1 MPKSHL
7 WAAAFAF
14 FLAFLVERQARGERE
29 LIVPFEERGHVVLD
43 QLAGLRL
50 DPTSGFSY
58 AGPAGVAFRSTRSDA
73 FVPGGPAT
81 ETSTTTMWLAPSAD
95 VFVVDHLSVGGRI
108 EIAHTWGAVSPAT
121 GSGQRL
127 ELPGTTTL
135 TFVPRVGFYVPIS
148 DRIGI
153 WPRAGFGWSSVE
165 SASFLSTG
173 SAPVKETFRSLL
185 LDVDVS
191 VVYRFGETFFLRAG
205 PEVAVTLGGRR
216 TTEAGGQSAGASGS
230 VLQIT
235 GTIGFGANIE
245 L

>member
-14 FLAFLVERQARGERE
+14 FAAFMFAREARGERE

-43 QLAGLRL
+43 QLSGLRL

-58 AGPAGVAFRSTRSDA
+58 AGPAGVAFRSSRSDA
-73 FVPGGPAT
+73 FAPGGPAT
-81 ETSTTTMWLAPSAD
+81 ETSTTTMWFAPSAD
-95 VFVVDHLSVGGRI
+95 VFVIDHLSVGGRV
-108 EIAHTWGAVSPAT
+108 EVAHTWGAVE
-121 GSGQRL
+121 GGGQRL

-135 TFVPRVGFYVPIS
+135 GFVPRVGFYVPVS

-173 SAPVKETFRSLL
+173 SAPAKETFRSLL
-185 LDVDVS
+185 LDVDLS

-216 TTEAGGQSAGASGS
+216 SAEAGGQSAGASGS